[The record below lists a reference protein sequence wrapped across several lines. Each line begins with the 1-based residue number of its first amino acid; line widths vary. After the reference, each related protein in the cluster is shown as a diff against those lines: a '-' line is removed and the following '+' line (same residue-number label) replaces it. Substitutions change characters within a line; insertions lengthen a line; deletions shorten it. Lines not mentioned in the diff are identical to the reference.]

1 LSKEKEEELLPPRN
15 FISDYRT
22 SPKSDAA
29 EESIDENLSKFRFC
43 RQKIKKKSSE
53 TKFIHTIEY
62 KDLIRIDEESKRFQD
77 FKTESFTNEILL

>member
-22 SPKSDAA
+22 SPKSDSA
-29 EESIDENLSKFRFC
+29 EESIDENLSKFSFC
-43 RQKIKKKSSE
+43 RQKIKKSSE